1 MRHQETTTCAAFIK
15 ESRMKLGS
23 ATKAHR
29 KSGVWAP
36 KAHPNGEIHNIRLRF
51 QLSLD
56 SRSRSARGKE
66 SLWRA
71 LLRDPRVLILDEPT
85 SELDPA
91 AEAAVIRQL
100 LNVLRGR
107 TSILI
112 THRMSLAE
120 LADMLVVIEVGCTL
134 ESL

>member
-1 MRHQETTTCAAFIK
+1 
-15 ESRMKLGS
+15 MKLGS
-23 ATKAHR
+23 ATKVHR